1 MTISCD
7 CKVKTNISL
16 NETYQNIIYFD
27 DIEIDSNFGLIK
39 CYNLVFSL
47 KGKLNNIGFWIFLIL
62 EIIHIPLLFYF
73 FCKGIQG
80 IKNYLI
86 NEMKINGYIKDSK
99 KNENLNTKSDSKN
112 NKVININFPP
122 LKYNKI
128 GNKSKQSNK
137 LKVIDNSSI
146 TNIKSSKEIVNNIN
160 NNSNI
165 NDYKEIKEKKNKTRG
180 IKKKL
185 KKKKKIKKK
194 VKTKILSKDNI
205 IHNSKNIS
213 ILQTQG
219 ISAKEQNQNNNQESN
234 KLNLNLIKI
243 NLNDIEEYMPESSNY
258 TLKNYTFEEAIK
270 QDYRPL
276 LKIFFVFLLSKQTV
290 FHTFLYRSPLE
301 PFSLRLC
308 LLIFIISSDLALN
321 SFFYLDDII
330 SKKYKYAKGLFL
342 FTFSNNLTIV
352 ILSTVI
358 GFVFM
363 ALFKYLSNPENKIR
377 EIFTVEEEKI
387 KKNKKYVV
395 SKKRKMEILGEV
407 ENVLKRYKMKV
418 IIFAG
423 IEFSLSLFF
432 WYYVTAFCHVYSST
446 QASWIFDIFFKYFI

>member
-1 MTISCD
+1 
-7 CKVKTNISL
+7 
-16 NETYQNIIYFD
+16 
-27 DIEIDSNFGLIK
+27 
-39 CYNLVFSL
+39 
-47 KGKLNNIGFWIFLIL
+47 
-62 EIIHIPLLFYF
+62 
-73 FCKGIQG
+73 
-80 IKNYLI
+80 
-86 NEMKINGYIKDSK
+86 
-99 KNENLNTKSDSKN
+99 
-112 NKVININFPP
+112 
-122 LKYNKI
+122 
-128 GNKSKQSNK
+128 
-137 LKVIDNSSI
+137 
-146 TNIKSSKEIVNNIN
+146 
-160 NNSNI
+160 
-165 NDYKEIKEKKNKTRG
+165 
-180 IKKKL
+180 
-185 KKKKKIKKK
+185 
-194 VKTKILSKDNI
+194 
-205 IHNSKNIS
+205 
-213 ILQTQG
+213 
-219 ISAKEQNQNNNQESN
+219 
-234 KLNLNLIKI
+234 
-243 NLNDIEEYMPESSNY
+243 MPESSNY

-276 LKIFFVFLLSKQTV
+276 LKIFFIFLLSKQTV

-352 ILSTVI
+352 LLSTVI

-387 KKNKKYVV
+387 KKNKKYIV
-395 SKKRKMEILGEV
+395 SEKRKMEILREV
-407 ENVLKRYKMKV
+407 ENVLKTYKIKV

-446 QASWIFDIFFKYFI
+446 QASWIFDSFLSILSRIVIEFLFCLGLAKLYRVAVASNIQCIYNLVLFFY